1 MSYTILTGKQRSLV
15 FPIMSNA
22 FLTID
27 YSDSIP
33 SSEVVYGIWEL
44 EEDFTFECVLTPY
57 DINGYGSESENGY
70 QIPIQSINQSSNIIS
85 SSNNITT
92 DSKKIMP
99 ALFKSVYTL
108 GEQFDYESELYITR
122 TARLNHE
129 MRIFSSTNLQIS
141 LVNDTLHN
149 ENNPARYKIKVGIK
163 LGSNSMEYFT
173 SDAVILPNQGYRY
186 KFVSSSESAYQY
198 EYSLSG
204 FNDEGK
210 MEYYFIGKPSGANT
224 GATIPMQSTTTPLN
238 LLFAGNK
245 QELFVRDGQDFISLG
260 TINTAS
266 AGSDSPRTIVL
277 TSSPTVSLSAT
288 SELYIK
294 AFLDPLYI
302 NNTYHVACSWDN
314 ENKKINIFLD
324 GKVVKI
330 GTHTRTDDFS
340 MVAEDFFIGATGGGA
355 TGVGSAITNKQ
366 FMGELHELSIM
377 NKKVNSFSAINNLM
391 PNFNDTVLYLRFEEV
406 DE

>member
-33 SSEVVYGIWEL
+33 TSEVVYGIWEL

-57 DINGYGSESENGY
+57 DINGYGTYSVSGH
-70 QIPIQSINQSSNIIS
+70 QIPAQSINRSSNILTS
-85 SSNNITT
+85 TNNITT

-99 ALFKSVYTL
+99 ALFKSIYDATD
-108 GEQFDYESELYITR
+108 ESDYESELYMSR
-122 TARLNHE
+122 TARLTHE

-186 KFVSSSESAYQY
+186 KYVSSSETNPSE

-210 MEYYFIGKPSGANT
+210 MEYHFIGKPSGANT
-224 GATIPMQSTTTPLN
+224 GATIPVTFATALKF
-238 LLFAGNK
+238 LFGGNK

-266 AGSDSPRTIVL
+266 ASSDSPRTIVL

-294 AFLDPLYI
+294 AALEPAYI
-302 NNTYHVACSWDN
+302 NNTYHIACSWDN

-324 GKVVKI
+324 GKMIKI
-330 GTHTRTDDFS
+330 GTHTKTDDFS

-355 TGVGSAITNKQ
+355 TGAGSATTNKQ

-377 NKKVNSFSAINNLM
+377 NKRAGSFSAINNLM

>member
-15 FPIMSNA
+15 FPIMCNA

-33 SSEVVYGIWEL
+33 TSEVAYGIWEL

-57 DINGYGSESENGY
+57 DINGYGSESETGH
-70 QIPIQSINQSSNIIS
+70 QIPVQVINQSSNIIS

-99 ALFKSVYTL
+99 ALFKSVYTV

-122 TARLNHE
+122 TARLTHE

-186 KFVSSSESAYQY
+186 KYVSSSEVSPST

-210 MEYYFIGKPSGANT
+210 MEYHFIGKPSGANT
-224 GATIPMQSTTTPLN
+224 GATIPFTNFASALGF
-238 LLFAGNK
+238 LFGGNK

-266 AGSDSPRTIVL
+266 ASSDSPRTIVL
-277 TSSPTVSLSAT
+277 TSSPTVSLSNT

-294 AFLDPLYI
+294 AALEPVYI
-302 NNTYHVACSWDN
+302 NNTYHIACSWDN

-324 GKVVKI
+324 GKVIKI
-330 GTHTRTDDFS
+330 GTHTKTDDFS

-355 TGVGSAITNKQ
+355 TGAGSATTNKQ